1 MRYSCPDPRTIIT
14 AILLCGCFTS
24 HAQTSFTDKIA
35 EWKTTFPKEEVV
47 ATLFK
52 EVIDFTLD
60 PSAAEAES
68 KVKASVFTETVL
80 VPVKDFLKYDDGLFY
95 NEQIALENI
104 KVLNPDKKEVTIQK
118 LCGDYSRENIF
129 HSDAKLCV
137 VKFQLAEKGKPFNY
151 TYRENYKD
159 VKFLTSFYFLQ
170 RFPVIERIVQ
180 FNIPSWLELDIR
192 EFNFEGH
199 AIQRSTEKDGDIT
212 RVIFRIS
219 NTQAY
224 KTESHSPNHAISY
237 PHIICVTKA
246 YTETGKRNVLFEN
259 VKDLYNWYSTV
270 CSTIGNNP
278 ESLKSKVTELTNGKK
293 TDQEKVE
300 SIFYWVQDNIRY
312 IAFENGIMGF
322 KPDAAQNVLKNKYGD
337 CKGKANLLKTM
348 LTIAGFDARLT
359 WIGTSDLPYDYSLP
373 SLAVDNHMIC
383 TVILNG
389 KRFFLDGTEEY
400 IALNDY
406 AQRIQGKQVLIEDGK
421 NHILDKVP
429 EFAAER
435 NKVNI
440 INKLTIADN
449 QLKGNAVSE
458 YNGESKISVQSAYAA
473 IKNDKKAESLA
484 DFVRSHNKNIEV
496 SNISNSDFGDRQKPL
511 QLKFELKASNQVT
524 KTGNELYVVLDW
536 EKELGSMEMEADRKN
551 DYEFDQKIYLSTQTE
566 LAIPEGYKV
575 DYLPSA
581 FKKNTAAWSFEGTYV
596 NKGKSIV
603 YSKTIIINKPIL
615 KKADFANWNVFIA
628 EINKF
633 YNDQVVLTK

>member
-1 MRYSCPDPRTIIT
+1 
-14 AILLCGCFTS
+14 
-24 HAQTSFTDKIA
+24 
-35 EWKTTFPKEEVV
+35 
-47 ATLFK
+47 
-52 EVIDFTLD
+52 
-60 PSAAEAES
+60 
-68 KVKASVFTETVL
+68 
-80 VPVKDFLKYDDGLFY
+80 
-95 NEQIALENI
+95 
-104 KVLNPDKKEVTIQK
+104 
-118 LCGDYSRENIF
+118 
-129 HSDAKLCV
+129 
-137 VKFQLAEKGKPFNY
+137 
-151 TYRENYKD
+151 
-159 VKFLTSFYFLQ
+159 
-170 RFPVIERIVQ
+170 
-180 FNIPSWLELDIR
+180 
-192 EFNFEGH
+192 
-199 AIQRSTEKDGDIT
+199 
-212 RVIFRIS
+212 
-219 NTQAY
+219 
-224 KTESHSPNHAISY
+224 
-237 PHIICVTKA
+237 
-246 YTETGKRNVLFEN
+246 
-259 VKDLYNWYSTV
+259 
-270 CSTIGNNP
+270 
-278 ESLKSKVTELTNGKK
+278 
-293 TDQEKVE
+293 
-300 SIFYWVQDNIRY
+300 
-312 IAFENGIMGF
+312 
-322 KPDAAQNVLKNKYGD
+322 
-337 CKGKANLLKTM
+337 
-348 LTIAGFDARLT
+348 
-359 WIGTSDLPYDYSLP
+359 
-373 SLAVDNHMIC
+373 MIC

-581 FKKNTAAWSFEGTYV
+581 FKKNTTAWSFEGTYV